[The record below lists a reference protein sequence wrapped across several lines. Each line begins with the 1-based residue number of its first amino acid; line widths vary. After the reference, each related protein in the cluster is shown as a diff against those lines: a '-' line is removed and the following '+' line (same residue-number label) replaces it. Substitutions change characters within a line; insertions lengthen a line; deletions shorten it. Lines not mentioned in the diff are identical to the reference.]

1 MRVHSQDIKH
11 SQNHQNDLSSQSAT
25 KADRPLPQVD
35 LKGHT
40 VEELAAVANVSVDAI
55 RKAIELRQKQL
66 MADQE
71 IQLKRQMEEEA
82 NQMRQ
87 RQEADIA
94 NQLAMYQ
101 YQQQQYLATST
112 PSSTVKST
120 TVAATTRQTTT
131 RRPATTPRPIMA
143 GGHKV
148 NSISKFIGW
157 PNTRYFL
164 HLPSFR

>member
-1 MRVHSQDIKH
+1 M
-11 SQNHQNDLSSQSAT
+11 SSQSAT

-40 VEELAAVANVSVDAI
+40 VEELALVANVSVDAI

-66 MADQE
+66 IAAQE
-71 IQLKRQMEEEA
+71 TQLKRQMEEEA

-148 NSISKFIGW
+148 ISDFNLVDGLIHNVSFF
-157 PNTRYFL
+157 PNRL
-164 HLPSFR
+164 GNERSKRILSSGLREELR